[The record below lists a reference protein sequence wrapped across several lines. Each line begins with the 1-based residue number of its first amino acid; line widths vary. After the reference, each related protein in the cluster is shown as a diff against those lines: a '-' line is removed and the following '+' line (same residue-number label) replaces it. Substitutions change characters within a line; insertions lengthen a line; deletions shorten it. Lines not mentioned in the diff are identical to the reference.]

1 MRNIELNFQRLSGL
15 EYSIEKVFRDAS
27 YDWPGDW
34 EGRALLAFCCHYE
47 ISKKAIPCMHL
58 MMEVL
63 PQKTNSKSYFGK
75 EFDGDA
81 GKVRVQSEK
90 RDRKAR
96 CREVSKQTDRRRSKN
111 KIDRVQCS

>member
-1 MRNIELNFQRLSGL
+1 MCKGHAFNTLLRKELKSRMRNIELNFQRLCGL

-47 ISKKAIPCMHL
+47 MNKMAIPCMHL
-58 MMEVL
+58 MMQAL

-75 EFDGDA
+75 VLLV
-81 GKVRVQSEK
+81 KK
-90 RDRKAR
+90 Y
-96 CREVSKQTDRRRSKN
+96 
-111 KIDRVQCS
+111 